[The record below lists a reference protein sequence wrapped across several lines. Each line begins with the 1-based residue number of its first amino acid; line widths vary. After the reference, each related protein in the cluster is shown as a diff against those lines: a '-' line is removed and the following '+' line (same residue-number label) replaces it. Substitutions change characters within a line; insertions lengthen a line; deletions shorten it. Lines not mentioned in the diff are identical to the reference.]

1 MMITLEK
8 AANCLLEHDNILILC
23 HRNPDGDT
31 LGSGFAL
38 KKLLQSL
45 GKRVRMECE
54 TAIPKRYDT
63 LFGALEAQDEF
74 EPDYIVAVDVADRKL
89 IGTAIAPEQH
99 VDLTIDHHE
108 TNKDYAEYTY
118 VDDKAVAAAEIIFQL
133 APMLG
138 AELDLCIATALY
150 VGISTDTGCFV
161 YSNTTARS
169 HAIAAQLIT
178 YGIELGSVNKLL
190 FETKTR
196 SRIEIDKLALNSM
209 EFYENGQLAFVYLPY
224 DVLQTSGVTEDDL
237 DGVSGMPRQIEGVRV
252 GITLRGR
259 ADGMYKASV
268 RTTDVN
274 AADIC
279 AKCGGGGHK
288 RAAGCEFAET
298 FDEAKKKL
306 LDAARQVMSG
316 C

>member
-1 MMITLEK
+1 MKITLEK
-8 AANCLLEHDNILILC
+8 AAGLLLEHDNILILC

-54 TAIPKRYDT
+54 TAIPPRYDT
-63 LFGALEAQDEF
+63 LFGALEPQEQF
-74 EPDYIVAVDVADRKL
+74 EPDYIVAVDAADRKL
-89 IGTAIAPEQH
+89 LGTAIKPEQR

-118 VDDKAVAAAEIIFQL
+118 VDDTAAATAEIIFRL
-133 APMLG
+133 APLLG
-138 AELDLCIATALY
+138 AALDLRIATALY

-169 HAIAAQLIT
+169 HQTAAELIP
-178 YGIELGSVNKLL
+178 YGIDLGTANKLL

-196 SRIEIDKLALNSM
+196 SRVEIDKLALNSM
-209 EFYENGQLAFVYLPY
+209 EFYDGGQIAFVYLPY
-224 DVLQTSGVTEDDL
+224 AALQASGVTEDDL
-237 DGVSGMPRQIEGVRV
+237 DGVSGMTRQIEGVRV
-252 GITLRGR
+252 GLTLRGR
-259 ADGMYKASV
+259 ADGSYKASV

-279 AKCGGGGHK
+279 AKCAGGGHK
-288 RAAGCEFAET
+288 RAAGCEFAAT
-298 FDEAKKKL
+298 FDEAKAKL
-306 LDAARQVMSG
+306 IEAARQVMSG

>member
-1 MMITLEK
+1 MLEQ
-8 AANCLLEHDNILILC
+8 DNILILC

-38 KKLLQSL
+38 KKLLQGL
-45 GKRVRMECE
+45 GKRARMECE
-54 TAIPKRYDT
+54 TAIPPRYDA
-63 LFGALEAQDEF
+63 LFGAMEEQERF
-74 EPDYIVAVDVADRKL
+74 EPDYIVAVDAADRKL
-89 IGTAIAPEQH
+89 LGTAILPEQR
-99 VDLTIDHHE
+99 VDLALDHHE

-118 VDDKAVAAAEIIFQL
+118 VDDGAAAAAEIIFRL
-133 APMLG
+133 APLLG
-138 AELDLCIATALY
+138 ADIDLRIATALY

-169 HAIAAQLIT
+169 HMIAAQLIAC
-178 YGIELGSVNKLL
+178 GIDLGRANKLL

-209 EFYENGQLAFVYLPY
+209 EFYDGGQIAFVYLPY
-224 DVLQTSGVTEDDL
+224 AELQASGVTEDDL
-237 DGVSGMPRQIEGVRV
+237 DGVSGMSRQIEGVRV

-259 ADGMYKASV
+259 ADGSYKASV

-279 AKCGGGGHK
+279 AKCAGGGHK
-288 RAAGCEFAET
+288 RAAGCEFAT
-298 FDEAKKKL
+298 SLDEAKARL
-306 LDAARQVMSG
+306 LEAARQVMSG

>member
-1 MMITLEK
+1 MITLER
-8 AANCLLEHDNILILC
+8 AAELLLEHDSILILC

-38 KKLLQSL
+38 KKLLQGL

-54 TAIPKRYDT
+54 TGIPQRYDT
-63 LFGALEAQDEF
+63 LFGALEPQESF
-74 EPDYIVAVDVADRKL
+74 EPEYIVAVDAADRKL
-89 IGTAIAPEQH
+89 LGTVIAPEQR
-99 VDLTIDHHE
+99 VDLALDHHE
-108 TNKDYAEYTY
+108 TNKGYAEHTY
-118 VDDKAVAAAEIIFQL
+118 VDDRAAAAAEIVFRI
-133 APMLG
+133 APLLG
-138 AELDLCIATALY
+138 ATLDLRIATALY
-150 VGISTDTGCFV
+150 VGVSTDTGCFV

-169 HAIAAQLIT
+169 HMIAAQLIS
-178 YGIELGSVNKLL
+178 YGIDLGSVNKLL

-209 EFYENGQLAFVYLPY
+209 EFCDGGQIAFVYLPY
-224 DVLQTSGVTEDDL
+224 SELQASGVTEDDL
-237 DGVSGMPRQIEGVRV
+237 DGVSGMSRQIEGVRV

-259 ADGMYKASV
+259 ADGSYKASV

-279 AKCGGGGHK
+279 AKCAGGGHK
-288 RAAGCEFAET
+288 RAAGCEFAT
-298 FDEAKKKL
+298 SFDEAKARL
-306 LDAARQVMSG
+306 LEAARQVMSG